1 MSKIV
6 IIGAGAMGSAFA
18 LPCLD
23 NNHDINIVG
32 THLENEFIDNLKKNN
47 NLHLGLNVQIPKEIK
62 LFKFDKFDELLK
74 SNVDLIVLGISSKG
88 IEWVS
93 DQLSR
98 IYKDSRTPK
107 LLMLTKGLSIHNNH
121 YELLVDKLERLL
133 TERKITN
140 VNISAVGGPCLAAGL
155 ANRVH
160 SSVVIANKDI
170 HVAKQ
175 IADMLNT
182 NYYHTSHSD
191 DLNGVEVSAAIKN
204 IFSMAVGAAK
214 GLCSQNISNEV
225 REKNYLNTASAL
237 VKQSIYEMEIFVQ
250 HLKGKKETVKGLAG
264 LGDLYVSSGGGRN
277 AKMGSYIGEGLTF
290 SEAKKTKMEKVTVE
304 GADLA
309 LEIGSKVNE
318 DFSRRDLP
326 LMLGMINAIIND
338 KKLETRTFDLSTG
351 DFVMFPSSL
360 FHRTT
365 PFSSSKKR
373 VCFAFDLAPDELIS

>member
-23 NNHDINIVG
+23 NNHDVNIVG
-32 THLENEFIDNLKKNN
+32 THLENDFIDHIKKNKN
-47 NLHLGLNVQIPKEIK
+47 IHPGLNTHIPDQVKI
-62 LFKFDKFDELLK
+62 FKFERFGDLLN

-88 IEWVS
+88 IEWVA

-98 IYKDSRTPK
+98 LFKGKNLPN
-107 LLMLTKGLSIHNNH
+107 LLMLTKGLSIHNNN

-133 TERKITN
+133 VDKGITKT
-140 VNISAVGGPCLAAGL
+140 NISAVGGPCLAAGL

-170 HVAKQ
+170 NTAKK
-175 IADMLNT
+175 IANMLNT
-182 NYYHTSHSD
+182 NYYHTSYSD

-214 GLCSQNISNEV
+214 GLCGKNISNEV

-237 VKQSIYEMEIFVQ
+237 IKQSIFEMEIFVE

-277 AKMGSYIGEGLTF
+277 AKMGAYIGEGLTF

-309 LEIGSKVNE
+309 KEIAKKVNE
-318 DFSRRDLP
+318 DFNEKQLP
-326 LMLGMINAIIND
+326 LMLGMINAIVED
-338 KKLETRTFDLSTG
+338 KKLELNWE
-351 DFVMFPSSL
+351 
-360 FHRTT
+360 
-365 PFSSSKKR
+365 
-373 VCFAFDLAPDELIS
+373 AFR

>member
-23 NNHDINIVG
+23 NNHDVNIVG
-32 THLENEFIDNLKKNN
+32 THLENEFIDNIKSQDNF
-47 NLHLGLNVQIPKEIK
+47 HSGLNIKIDKKIKIHKFKELTKLLDKEI
-62 LFKFDKFDELLK
+62 
-74 SNVDLIVLGISSKG
+74 DLIVLGISSKG

-93 DQLSR
+93 DQLGK
-98 IYKDSRTPK
+98 IYKNKKIPN
-107 LLMLTKGLSIHNNH
+107 LLMLTKGLSIHNNN
-121 YELLVDKLERLL
+121 YELLVDKLKRLL
-133 TERKITN
+133 ADNGINKTD
-140 VNISAVGGPCLAAGL
+140 ISAVGGPCLATGL

-160 SSVVIANKDI
+160 SSVVIANENI
-170 HVAKQ
+170 QTAKK

-182 NYYHTSHSD
+182 SYYHTSFSN

-214 GLCSQNISNEV
+214 GLCSKNISSDV
-225 REKNYLNTASAL
+225 REKNYLNTSSAL
-237 VKQSIYEMEIFVQ
+237 IKQSIHEMEVFVEF
-250 HLKGKKETVKGLAG
+250 LKGKKETVKGLAG

-309 LEIGSKVNE
+309 IEIAKKVNE
-318 DFSRRDLP
+318 DFDDKKLP
-326 LMLGMINAIIND
+326 LMLAMINAIVDD
-338 KKLETRTFDLSTG
+338 KKLELNWE
-351 DFVMFPSSL
+351 
-360 FHRTT
+360 
-365 PFSSSKKR
+365 
-373 VCFAFDLAPDELIS
+373 AFR

>member
-18 LPCLD
+18 MPCLD

-32 THLENEFIDNLKKNN
+32 THLENEFIDSLNNNN
-47 NLHLGLNVQIPKEIK
+47 NLHPGLNTQIPLEIK
-62 LFKFDKFDELLK
+62 IHKFDKFNDLLK

-93 DQLSR
+93 DQLSKLF
-98 IYKDSRTPK
+98 KDSKIPK
-107 LLMLTKGLSIHNNH
+107 LLMLTKGLSIYNNQ
-121 YELLVDKLERLL
+121 YELLIDKLERLL
-133 TERKITN
+133 ANKGISN
-140 VNISAVGGPCLAAGL
+140 VDISAVGGPCLAAGL

-160 SSVVIANKDI
+160 SSVVIANKNLQT
-170 HVAKQ
+170 AKK

-214 GLCSQNISNEV
+214 GLCSKNVSEAV

-237 VKQSIYEMEIFVQ
+237 IKQSIYEMEIFVE

-309 LEIGSKVNE
+309 KEIAKKVNE
-318 DFSRRDLP
+318 DFDKKKLP
-326 LMLGMINAIIND
+326 LMLGMINSIAED
-338 KKLETRTFDLSTG
+338 KKLELDWE
-351 DFVMFPSSL
+351 
-360 FHRTT
+360 
-365 PFSSSKKR
+365 
-373 VCFAFDLAPDELIS
+373 AFR

>member
-32 THLENEFIDNLKKNN
+32 THLENEFIDNFKKND
-47 NLHLGLNVQIPKEIK
+47 HIHPGLNTKIPQEIK
-62 LFKFDKFDELLK
+62 IFKFEKFDELLK
-74 SNVDLIVLGISSKG
+74 TNVDIIVLGISSKG

-93 DQLSR
+93 DQLIR
-98 IYKDSRTPK
+98 LYKNKEIPK
-107 LLMLTKGLSIHNNH
+107 LLMLTKGLSIYNNQ
-121 YELLVDKLERLL
+121 YELLVEKLERLL
-133 TERKITN
+133 SNKGISN
-140 VNISAVGGPCLAAGL
+140 ADISAVGGPCLAAGL
-155 ANRVH
+155 ANRIN

-170 HVAKQ
+170 KTAKK

-182 NYYHTSHSD
+182 SYYHTSYSN

-214 GLCSQNISNEV
+214 GLCSQNATEEV
-225 REKNYLNTASAL
+225 KEKNYLNTASAL
-237 VKQSIYEMEIFVQ
+237 IKQSVHEMEIFVE
-250 HLKGKKETVKGLAG
+250 HLKGNKETVKGLAG

-309 LEIGSKVNE
+309 KEIAKKVNE
-318 DFSRRDLP
+318 DFDKKKLP
-326 LMLGMINAIIND
+326 LMLGMINAIVD
-338 KKLETRTFDLSTG
+338 DRKLELDWE
-351 DFVMFPSSL
+351 L
-360 FHRTT
+360 FR
-365 PFSSSKKR
+365 
-373 VCFAFDLAPDELIS
+373 

>member
-6 IIGAGAMGSAFA
+6 VIGAGAMGTAFA
-18 LPCLD
+18 TPCLD
-23 NNHDINIVG
+23 NNHDINIIG
-32 THLENEFIDNLKKNN
+32 THLENEFIDNLVVNKNI
-47 NLHLGLNVQIPKEIK
+47 HPGLNTKIPEGIK
-62 LFKFDKFDELLK
+62 IFKFEKFENILK

-93 DQLSR
+93 DQLSKV
-98 IYKDSRTPK
+98 YKNSKIPN
-107 LLMLTKGLSIHNNH
+107 LLMLTKGLSIYEND

-133 TERKITN
+133 LARGLSE

-155 ANRVH
+155 ANRIH
-160 SSVVIANKDI
+160 SSVIIANKDI
-170 HVAKQ
+170 DTAKK

-182 NYYHTSHSD
+182 SYYHTSHSD

-214 GLCSQNISNEV
+214 GLCSKNVTNEV

-237 VKQSIYEMEIFVQ
+237 IKQSIHEMEIFVE
-250 HLKGKKETVKGLAG
+250 HLEGKKETVKGLAG

-290 SEAKKTKMEKVTVE
+290 SKAKKDKMEKITVE

-309 LEIGSKVNE
+309 VEIAQKVKQ
-318 DFSRRDLP
+318 DFSEKKLP
-326 LMLGMINAIIND
+326 LMIGMINAIVED
-338 KKLETRTFDLSTG
+338 KKLELDWDSFR
-351 DFVMFPSSL
+351 
-360 FHRTT
+360 
-365 PFSSSKKR
+365 
-373 VCFAFDLAPDELIS
+373 

>member
-32 THLENEFIDNLKKNN
+32 THLENEFIDSLKRNKNF
-47 NLHLGLNVQIPKEIK
+47 HPGLNTKIPDKIKIYKYEQFKEI
-62 LFKFDKFDELLK
+62 LMSD
-74 SNVDLIVLGISSKG
+74 VDLIVLGISSKG
-88 IEWVS
+88 IEWAA
-93 DQLSR
+93 DELSKV
-98 IYKDSRTPK
+98 YKANNIPN
-107 LLMLTKGLSIHNNH
+107 LLMLTKGLSVHENK
-121 YELLVDKLERLL
+121 YELLVDKLKRLL
-133 TERKITN
+133 SLRGIPKI
-140 VNISAVGGPCLAAGL
+140 NISAVGGPCLAAGL
-155 ANRVH
+155 ANRIH
-160 SSVVIANKDI
+160 SSVVIANEEIKT
-170 HVAKQ
+170 AKK

-182 NYYHTSHSD
+182 NYYHTSYSD

-214 GLCSQNISNEV
+214 GLSSAHASEEV

-237 VKQSIYEMEIFVQ
+237 IKQSIHEMEIFVE

-277 AKMGSYIGEGLTF
+277 AKMGAYIGEGLTF

-309 LEIGSKVNE
+309 KEIAKKVNQ
-318 DFSRRDLP
+318 DFDKQTLP
-326 LMLGMINAIIND
+326 LMLNMINAIVENR
-338 KKLETRTFDLSTG
+338 KLHLNWE
-351 DFVMFPSSL
+351 L
-360 FHRTT
+360 FR
-365 PFSSSKKR
+365 
-373 VCFAFDLAPDELIS
+373 

>member
-1 MSKIV
+1 MAKIV

-23 NNHDINIVG
+23 NKHDINIVG
-32 THLENEFIDNLKKNN
+32 THLENEFIDNLKKNAN
-47 NLHLGLNVQIPKEIK
+47 IHPGLNTAIPNGVKI
-62 LFKFDKFDELLK
+62 FKFDKFESLLK

-88 IEWVS
+88 IDWVS
-93 DQLSR
+93 EQLSK
-98 IYKDSRTPK
+98 IFSDVKMPNI
-107 LLMLTKGLSIHNNH
+107 LMLTKGLSIYKNE
-121 YELLVDKLERLL
+121 YELLIDKLERLL
-133 TERKITN
+133 SEKGIN
-140 VNISAVGGPCLAAGL
+140 KLNISAVGGPCLAAGL

-160 SSVVIANKDI
+160 SSVVIANKDLQT
-170 HVAKQ
+170 AKK

-214 GLCSQNISNEV
+214 GLCSNNISNEV

-237 VKQSIYEMEIFVQ
+237 IKQSVHEMEIFVE

-277 AKMGSYIGEGLTF
+277 AKMGSYIGEGLIF

-309 LEIGSKVNE
+309 KEIAKKVNQ
-318 DFSRRDLP
+318 DFDKKTLP
-326 LMLGMINAIIND
+326 LMLGMINAIVND
-338 KKLETRTFDLSTG
+338 KKLELDWESFR
-351 DFVMFPSSL
+351 
-360 FHRTT
+360 
-365 PFSSSKKR
+365 
-373 VCFAFDLAPDELIS
+373 

>member
-23 NNHDINIVG
+23 NNHDVNIVG
-32 THLENEFIDNLKKNN
+32 THLENEFIDNIKSQDNF
-47 NLHLGLNVQIPKEIK
+47 HSGLNIKIDKKIKIHKFKELTQLLDKEI
-62 LFKFDKFDELLK
+62 
-74 SNVDLIVLGISSKG
+74 DLIVLGISSKG

-93 DQLSR
+93 QQLGK
-98 IYKDSRTPK
+98 IYKNKKIPN
-107 LLMLTKGLSIHNNH
+107 LLMLTKGLSIHNNN
-121 YELLVDKLERLL
+121 YELLVDKLKRLL
-133 TERKITN
+133 ADNGINKTD
-140 VNISAVGGPCLAAGL
+140 ISAVGGPCLATGL

-160 SSVVIANKDI
+160 SSVVIANENI
-170 HVAKQ
+170 QTAKK

-182 NYYHTSHSD
+182 SYYHTSFSN

-214 GLCSQNISNEV
+214 GLCSKNISSDV
-225 REKNYLNTASAL
+225 REKNYLNTSSAL
-237 VKQSIYEMEIFVQ
+237 IKQSIHEMEVFVEF
-250 HLKGKKETVKGLAG
+250 LKGKKETVKGLAG

-309 LEIGSKVNE
+309 IEIAKKVNE
-318 DFSRRDLP
+318 DFDDKKLP
-326 LMLGMINAIIND
+326 LMLAMINAIVED
-338 KKLETRTFDLSTG
+338 KKLELNWE
-351 DFVMFPSSL
+351 
-360 FHRTT
+360 
-365 PFSSSKKR
+365 
-373 VCFAFDLAPDELIS
+373 AFR

>member
-23 NNHDINIVG
+23 NNHDTSIVG
-32 THLENEFIDNLKKNN
+32 THLENEFIDILKNNN
-47 NLHLGLNVQIPKEIK
+47 NLHPGLNTKIPEGIK
-62 LFKFDKFDELLK
+62 IFKFDKFADLMN

-93 DQLSR
+93 DQLSK
-98 IYKDSRTPK
+98 IYKDSEIPK
-107 LLMLTKGLSIHNNH
+107 LLMLTKGLSIYENK

-133 TERKITN
+133 ISKGIKKS
-140 VNISAVGGPCLAAGL
+140 NISAVGGPCLAAGL

-160 SSVVIANKDI
+160 SSVVVANKNLNT
-170 HVAKQ
+170 AKK

-182 NYYHTSHSD
+182 NYYHTSYSND
-191 DLNGVEVSAAIKN
+191 INGVEVSAAIKN

-214 GLCSQNISNEV
+214 GLCSNNVSDVV

-237 VKQSIYEMEIFVQ
+237 IKQSVHEMEIFVE
-250 HLKGKKETVKGLAG
+250 HLNGKKETVKGLAG

-277 AKMGSYIGEGLTF
+277 AKMGSFIGEGMTF
-290 SEAKKTKMEKVTVE
+290 TEAKKTKMEKVTVE

-309 LEIGSKVNE
+309 IEIAKKINE
-318 DFSRRDLP
+318 DFDQKKLP
-326 LMLGMINAIIND
+326 LMLSMINAIVEN
-338 KKLETRTFDLSTG
+338 KKLELNWE
-351 DFVMFPSSL
+351 L
-360 FHRTT
+360 FR
-365 PFSSSKKR
+365 
-373 VCFAFDLAPDELIS
+373 

>member
-1 MSKIV
+1 MSKII

-32 THLENEFIDNLKKNN
+32 THLENEFIENLKKNK
-47 NLHLGLNVQIPKEIK
+47 NLHPGLNIKIPKEIK
-62 LFKFDKFDELLK
+62 IFNFDKFDDLLK
-74 SNVDLIVLGISSKG
+74 SNPDLIVLGVSSKG
-88 IEWVS
+88 IEWVAK
-93 DQLSR
+93 QLSR
-98 IYKDSRTPK
+98 IFNDKQIPK
-107 LLMLTKGLSIHNNH
+107 LLMLTKGLSIYKNQ
-121 YELLVDKLERLL
+121 YELLVNKLERLL
-133 TERKITN
+133 NESGVSKA
-140 VNISAVGGPCLAAGL
+140 NISAIGGPCLATGL

-160 SSVVIANKDI
+160 SSVVIANKNLQT
-170 HVAKQ
+170 AKK

-182 NYYHTSHSD
+182 NYYHTSYSS

-214 GLCSQNISNEV
+214 GLCSNNASHEV

-237 VKQSIYEMEIFVQ
+237 IKQSIHEMEIFVE

-277 AKMGSYIGEGLTF
+277 AKMGAYIGEGLTF

-309 LEIGSKVNE
+309 KEIAKKVNQ
-318 DFSRRDLP
+318 DFDEKKLP
-326 LMLGMINAIIND
+326 LMLSMINAIVED
-338 KKLETRTFDLSTG
+338 KKLDLNWE
-351 DFVMFPSSL
+351 
-360 FHRTT
+360 
-365 PFSSSKKR
+365 
-373 VCFAFDLAPDELIS
+373 AFR

>member
-23 NNHDINIVG
+23 NKHDINIVG
-32 THLENEFIDNLKKNN
+32 THLEDEFIDSLKKNN
-47 NLHLGLNVQIPKEIK
+47 NLHPGLSTKIPEEIK
-62 LFKFDKFDELLK
+62 IFKFENFKELLN
-74 SNVDLIVLGISSKG
+74 SEVELIVLGISSKG
-88 IEWVS
+88 IEWAA
-93 DQLSR
+93 DQLSKL
-98 IYKDSRTPK
+98 YKSRNIPK
-107 LLMLTKGLSIHNNH
+107 LLMLTKGLSIYNNH
-121 YELLVDKLERLL
+121 YELLVDKFERLL
-133 TERKITN
+133 KEKGISQ

-160 SSVVIANKDI
+160 SSVVIANKEI
-170 HVAKQ
+170 KTAKK

-182 NYYHTSHSD
+182 NYYHTSHSN

-214 GLCSQNISNEV
+214 GLCSNNVSNEV

-237 VKQSIYEMEIFVQ
+237 IKQSIYEMEIFVE

-277 AKMGSYIGEGLTF
+277 ARMGAFIGEGLTF
-290 SEAKKTKMEKVTVE
+290 SEVKKTKMEKVTVE

-309 LEIGSKVNE
+309 KEIAKKVKE
-318 DFSRRDLP
+318 DFDEKKLP
-326 LMLGMINAIIND
+326 LMLCMINAIVDD
-338 KKLETRTFDLSTG
+338 KKLEFNWE
-351 DFVMFPSSL
+351 L
-360 FHRTT
+360 FR
-365 PFSSSKKR
+365 
-373 VCFAFDLAPDELIS
+373 

>member
-18 LPCLD
+18 VPCLD
-23 NNHDINIVG
+23 NNHDISIVG
-32 THLENEFIDNLKKNN
+32 THLENDFIDQLNRNSK
-47 NLHLGLNVQIPKEIK
+47 LHPGLNTKIPQDIK
-62 LFKFDKFDELLK
+62 IFKFEKFDELLK

-98 IYKDSRTPK
+98 LYKGNKIPK
-107 LLMLTKGLSIHNNH
+107 LLMLTKGLSIHNNQ

-133 TERKITN
+133 ADRGIEKAD
-140 VNISAVGGPCLAAGL
+140 ISAVGGPCLAAGL

-160 SSVVIANKDI
+160 SSVIIANKEI
-170 HVAKQ
+170 QTAKK

-182 NYYHTSHSD
+182 SYYHTSHSN

-214 GLCSQNISNEV
+214 GLCGKDISNEA

-237 VKQSIYEMEIFVQ
+237 IKQSIHEMEIFVE
-250 HLKGKKETVKGLAG
+250 HLNGKKETVKGLAG

-290 SEAKKTKMEKVTVE
+290 SVAKKTKMEKVTVE

-309 LEIGSKVNE
+309 KEIAKKVNE
-318 DFSRRDLP
+318 DFDEKKLP
-326 LMLGMINAIIND
+326 LMLGMINAIVMD
-338 KKLETRTFDLSTG
+338 KKLDL
-351 DFVMFPSSL
+351 DWD
-360 FHRTT
+360 
-365 PFSSSKKR
+365 
-373 VCFAFDLAPDELIS
+373 AFR